1 MKEAQK
7 RQMENPHTD
16 SWSSFG
22 GNWTMQEFADNLARR
37 MGSPVSDATGIEGK
51 HHIRI
56 ETSSGNPDEPDVTWF
71 DAVTKLG
78 LKLESHKVSAETLAI
93 DEVSKLPTEN

>member
-1 MKEAQK
+1 
-7 RQMENPHTD
+7 
-16 SWSSFG
+16 
-22 GNWTMQEFADNLARR
+22 MQEFADNLARR

-56 ETSSGNPDEPDVTWF
+56 ETSLGNPDEPDVTWF

-78 LKLESHKVSAETLAI
+78 LKLESHKVSVETLAI